1 MRGQVGRQ
9 DETQQYNGITQG
21 VIWQQLLLFF
31 FPLLFGTFFQMLY
44 NTTDAVIVG
53 RFVGTVALS
62 AIGGAASQIVNVIVG
77 AFLGLASGASVV
89 IAQYFGARDDEK
101 VSASVHTSIA
111 MSVLFGAVFMVAGIL
126 LADPMLKGMN
136 TPADSFADSRIYLQ
150 IYFAGMVPNLIYNMG
165 AGILRAIGD
174 SKRPLYYLIVSCL
187 ANIGLDLLFI
197 IVFHLETFGAALATV
212 ISQGIAM
219 VLCVIYIYAKM
230 PMLRPD
236 RSEWKISSST
246 IKQQLKY
253 GIPMAVQYSITASG
267 TVIMQSAFNVFD
279 SVAVT
284 AIAAASKFQ
293 GIITQGM
300 FTVGQTMAAYAGQ
313 NYGARDMG
321 RIRQGVKAALKIYVV
336 YSIAA
341 ALLAVFLVPHV
352 LWIFFDSEVDV
363 SIYIPWARTYIIE
376 CAICYFFLAMIF
388 IYRHTIQS
396 IGYASIA
403 MVLGFVELA
412 ARIIT
417 SFYAIYAHN
426 YYIAVASD
434 PLAWIAAGLCGMF
447 IALSIFKKIEKR
459 WNMAEPEKT
468 SKALS

>member
-165 AGILRAIGD
+165 
-174 SKRPLYYLIVSCL
+174 V
-187 ANIGLDLLFI
+187 
-197 IVFHLETFGAALATV
+197 FGAALATILCQLLSAILV
-212 ISQGIAM
+212 MQCLMKSRESYGVRLRELRINRRQMTRILQIGIPAM
-219 VLCVIYIYAKM
+219 VQSL
-230 PMLRPD
+230 
-236 RSEWKISSST
+236 S
-246 IKQQLKY
+246 
-253 GIPMAVQYSITASG
+253 YSITNVILQAAVNGFG
-267 TVIMQSAFNVFD
+267 TDYVAAWAACGKADQVFWMT
-279 SVAVT
+279 SNSFGVAVT
-284 AIAAASKFQ
+284 TFI
-293 GIITQGM
+293 
-300 FTVGQTMAAYAGQ
+300 GQ
-313 NYGARDMG
+313 NYGAGKMKRVRRCIRESLIIDTMITVSLSLLLWFMADILIGLFTTDQTVIRLG
-321 RIRQGVKAALKIYVV
+321 RMMMHFFVPCYVTF
-336 YSIAA
+336 IAIEIFSDVLRGLGDSFA
-341 ALLAVFLVPHV
+341 PMVICVSGICVLRV
-352 LWIFFDSEVDV
+352 LWVLIATRVWPQFSTLMWSYPV
-363 SIYIPWARTYIIE
+363 SWVPTGILLVLYFCLTWGRNGKLTDARSS
-376 CAICYFFLAMIF
+376 L
-388 IYRHTIQS
+388 
-396 IGYASIA
+396 
-403 MVLGFVELA
+403 
-412 ARIIT
+412 
-417 SFYAIYAHN
+417 
-426 YYIAVASD
+426 
-434 PLAWIAAGLCGMF
+434 
-447 IALSIFKKIEKR
+447 
-459 WNMAEPEKT
+459 
-468 SKALS
+468 